1 MCNQDL
7 GKGLEEEGRWW
18 VLDGAN
24 AANDV
29 ICMYVSIMVKPD
41 NLYNKNKLKYV
52 KTKQKTKWSIFRS
65 TSLHFLGVVF
75 CFSKPLSLRLPEDDK
90 KENTGTISLK
100 LSFCFR
106 NSKTGIS

>member
-41 NLYNKNKLKYV
+41 NLYNKNKLKIRKN
-52 KTKQKTKWSIFRS
+52 KTK
-65 TSLHFLGVVF
+65 
-75 CFSKPLSLRLPEDDK
+75 DK
-90 KENTGTISLK
+90 MEY
-100 LSFCFR
+100 F
-106 NSKTGIS
+106 